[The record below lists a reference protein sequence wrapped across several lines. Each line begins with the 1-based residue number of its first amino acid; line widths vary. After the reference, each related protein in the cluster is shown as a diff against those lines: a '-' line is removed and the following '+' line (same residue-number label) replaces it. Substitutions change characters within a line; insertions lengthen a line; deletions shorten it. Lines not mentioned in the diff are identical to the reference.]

1 MGKRGLPQSWRHD
14 NVPLQKRSKTLRIL
28 NLANRDQQ
36 NAAFICDA
44 ELADQDVASAMA
56 RSISTGVTL
65 GYEPAGG
72 SDAVPRAVFQSISIL
87 CALLSGASVEWHLL
101 KLLEVSMLDDVS
113 ARDSA
118 RFGQ

>member
-1 MGKRGLPQSWRHD
+1 M
-14 NVPLQKRSKTLRIL
+14 
-28 NLANRDQQ
+28 NLVERDQQ
-36 NAAFICDA
+36 NAALTCDA
-44 ELADQDVASAMA
+44 ELADQKLASAIA

-65 GYEPAGG
+65 GYEHAGG
-72 SDAVPRAVFQSISIL
+72 SDAVPQAVFQSISIL